1 MALSHVIAD
10 LRRDPGFMSHVTAW
24 QTLPAQPARTAP
36 IPKSLHPALIGAL
49 AHRDIPTLYT
59 HQRQAVDQ
67 ALQGA
72 NVAVVT
78 PTASGKTLCY
88 NLPVLHALLTDPEAT
103 ALYLFPTKA
112 LAQDQL
118 AELRAWRRQL
128 LAQDPTLATRLPQGG
143 VATYDGDT
151 PRGRRPRIRE
161 EARLLITNPDMLHL
175 GILPYH
181 GNWARFFAHLRF
193 VVLDEMHTYRGI
205 FGSHVANLLR
215 RLQRIA
221 RFHGGRPQFIL
232 TSATIANP
240 QELAEKLIEQP
251 VRLVD
256 DNGAPRGEKHILLTT
271 PPLYDPERGLR
282 RSSVLVAQELAARFL
297 LGGVQTI
304 VFARSR
310 LTVEVLLTYLRERLS
325 RSPRRG
331 SRSSQGGS
339 LPPEAIRGYRG
350 GYLPEE
356 RRAIEAGLRQG
367 KVRGV
372 VATNALELGIDIGQ
386 LEAAILCGY
395 PGSIASTWQQM
406 GRAGRSR
413 NASLALLVASASALD
428 QYILNHPEFLLERSP
443 EHALIHPDNLMLLVD
458 QLRCAAFELPFSA
471 GEGFGRSPFT
481 EEVLALL
488 AEQGELYAHAGR
500 FLWSGESYPA
510 RRVSLRSAS
519 GEPVTIQARTEEGV
533 RAIGQVDRASAPRL
547 VHEGAIYIHEGQSY
561 LVESLD
567 LEEDLARVRPA
578 RVDYYTQAG
587 TETAIQVLGIR
598 EEAQVGGGL
607 VAHGELQVTSRV
619 VEYRR
624 VKHFTHE
631 NLGVTPLDYPPQLLE
646 TDGYWF
652 RLTAQAL
659 AELAAA
665 GQWQDAP
672 NDYGPNWQEQRA
684 KVRARDGYR
693 CAVCGKPEPPDGQHD
708 VHHLRPFRSFGYVP
722 GHNEHYREANRLSNL
737 MLVCRTCHRRLE
749 AGVRTRGGLAGL
761 ATILGN
767 LAPLFLM
774 CDRSDIGVTVE
785 ERSQAGGEEAGSPRI
800 FVYEGIPAGLGF
812 SQQLFQ
818 RHRELLAAAQETIQ
832 RCGCR
837 YGCPACVGPVL
848 ENDPAGEGPLL
859 ETKQLTLS
867 LIQALLGAG

>member
-24 QTLPAQPARTAP
+24 QTLPAQPARTVP
-36 IPKSLHPALIGAL
+36 IPKSLHPALIGTL

-339 LPPEAIRGYRG
+339 LPP
-350 GYLPEE
+350 
-356 RRAIEAGLRQG
+356 
-367 KVRGV
+367 
-372 VATNALELGIDIGQ
+372 
-386 LEAAILCGY
+386 
-395 PGSIASTWQQM
+395 
-406 GRAGRSR
+406 
-413 NASLALLVASASALD
+413 
-428 QYILNHPEFLLERSP
+428 
-443 EHALIHPDNLMLLVD
+443 
-458 QLRCAAFELPFSA
+458 
-471 GEGFGRSPFT
+471 
-481 EEVLALL
+481 
-488 AEQGELYAHAGR
+488 
-500 FLWSGESYPA
+500 
-510 RRVSLRSAS
+510 
-519 GEPVTIQARTEEGV
+519 
-533 RAIGQVDRASAPRL
+533 
-547 VHEGAIYIHEGQSY
+547 
-561 LVESLD
+561 
-567 LEEDLARVRPA
+567 
-578 RVDYYTQAG
+578 
-587 TETAIQVLGIR
+587 
-598 EEAQVGGGL
+598 
-607 VAHGELQVTSRV
+607 
-619 VEYRR
+619 
-624 VKHFTHE
+624 
-631 NLGVTPLDYPPQLLE
+631 
-646 TDGYWF
+646 
-652 RLTAQAL
+652 
-659 AELAAA
+659 
-665 GQWQDAP
+665 
-672 NDYGPNWQEQRA
+672 
-684 KVRARDGYR
+684 
-693 CAVCGKPEPPDGQHD
+693 
-708 VHHLRPFRSFGYVP
+708 
-722 GHNEHYREANRLSNL
+722 
-737 MLVCRTCHRRLE
+737 
-749 AGVRTRGGLAGL
+749 
-761 ATILGN
+761 
-767 LAPLFLM
+767 
-774 CDRSDIGVTVE
+774 
-785 ERSQAGGEEAGSPRI
+785 
-800 FVYEGIPAGLGF
+800 
-812 SQQLFQ
+812 
-818 RHRELLAAAQETIQ
+818 
-832 RCGCR
+832 
-837 YGCPACVGPVL
+837 
-848 ENDPAGEGPLL
+848 
-859 ETKQLTLS
+859 
-867 LIQALLGAG
+867 